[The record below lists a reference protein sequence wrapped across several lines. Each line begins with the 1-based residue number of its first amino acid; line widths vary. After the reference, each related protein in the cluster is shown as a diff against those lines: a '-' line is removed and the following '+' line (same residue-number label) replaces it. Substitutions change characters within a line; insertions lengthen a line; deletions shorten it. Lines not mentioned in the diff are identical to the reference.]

1 MIRLAL
7 WFVSTLIVPLALN
20 YFVLNS
26 FFEHP
31 IQKGLALMGYSLFF
45 HFVCLFIAFG
55 YRSTKDW
62 FKNEKLKNEIIQE
75 KLNTEINFLKA
86 QINPHFIFNTLN
98 NLYAEARKHEDKTVA
113 DGVAKLSHMM
123 RYMIYDSNVEKVT
136 LAKEIQ
142 YLNSYMELQKFRFSE
157 EDPIDLKISLDI
169 KNPSVQIAPIIFIP
183 FVENAFKHGIQI
195 EQKSFIHLSVTATD
209 HELVFNI
216 SNRKF
221 KTETIEKNSGVGLKN
236 VKRRL
241 ALLYP
246 DKHQLEVTDNEDSYH
261 VKLTLQF

>member
-1 MIRLAL
+1 MF
-7 WFVSTLIVPLALN
+7 WFLSTLVVSLVLN

-31 IQKGLALMGYSLFF
+31 IQKGFALIGYSLFF

-55 YRSTKDW
+55 YRFTKDW
-62 FKNEKLKNEIIQE
+62 FENEKLKNEIIQE
-75 KLNTEINFLKA
+75 KLHTEINFLKA

-113 DGVAKLSHMM
+113 DGIAKLSHMM